1 MLSTFDRTDTVHEPI
16 DLDALSPAQ
25 FLSTALV
32 NGPTEREREILVR
45 RLGLDGSHRQTLE
58 EIAGDYGLTRER
70 IRQLERG
77 GLKKCRLGANRAQF
91 KRYLETKENEVW
103 RLLAGDRPFLPRGRV
118 KAQAQLPGLL
128 RLSLE
133 VVFGG
138 AEGWL
143 NRHAKSIQAGWVR
156 SGLPADEE
164 AAVMSALSPQPGEGE
179 DGWRERI
186 EVAVDA
192 ASWPLALSDLAVR
205 SGGIPQETFAD

>member
-1 MLSTFDRTDTVHEPI
+1 MLLAAVAIRYDRLEPSTIVGGNLDLDPVAHPGTLSYLRSKWDSYDCV
-16 DLDALSPAQ
+16 DALDALSPAQ
-25 FLSTALV
+25 FLSTALI
-32 NGPTEREREILVR
+32 NGPTDREREILVR

-70 IRQLERG
+70 IGQLERG

-103 RLLAGDRPFLPRGRV
+103 RLLAGDRPFLPRRRV

-128 RLSLE
+128 ELSLE

-143 NRHAKSIQAGWVR
+143 NRHAS
-156 SGLPADEE
+156 
-164 AAVMSALSPQPGEGE
+164 
-179 DGWRERI
+179 
-186 EVAVDA
+186 
-192 ASWPLALSDLAVR
+192 
-205 SGGIPQETFAD
+205 